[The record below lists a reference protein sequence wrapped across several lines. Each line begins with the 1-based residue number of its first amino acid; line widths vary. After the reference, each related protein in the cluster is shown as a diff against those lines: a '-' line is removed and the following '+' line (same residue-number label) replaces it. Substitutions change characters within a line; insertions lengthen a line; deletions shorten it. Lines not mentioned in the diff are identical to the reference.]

1 MKKQLSFII
10 AAVMA
15 ASCLPVYALTGSNSK
30 TEDEKPEKIRG
41 DMSNDSKLSEDD
53 LSLYTSYVINT
64 PDKNGT
70 NRWYDFN
77 GDWKI
82 NVRDV
87 IKMKNVID
95 GTDFFWTTENIPVMD
110 GSTSATPLEAG
121 FKSRM
126 LGVSYREAER
136 LVEHHKTHEAFDML
150 LSGETDMIFT
160 VPISDEQKQKAA
172 DARVYLN
179 YTPVAKEAFVFVVN
193 KNNPVNSLTQDQLRD
208 IYSGVITN
216 WKEVG
221 GNDAPI
227 VPFQRNKD
235 SGSQNLVVQFMGD
248 RELVDPELGHRSPI
262 ISMGN
267 LMDHVTLYDN
277 SAQAIGYSVYSYAAQ
292 MYENSSDVKFIAVDG
307 VKPSKSTLADGSYP
321 LISSTFAM
329 YTNSAPESVHRF
341 LKWAVSEEGQMCVL
355 ETGYLPISDME
366 VPDWL
371 VPYTKKGTGKPR
383 GKDYKPDYFR
393 SAFSGSIECDTLVD
407 FLKDKVVEEKINDKL
422 KTFINSAEV
431 KEFSS
436 DSMHISYVAV
446 NGYISFNLWHSRG
459 TGRDYA
465 ERTYFLN
472 FDMRNGSQIKE
483 FSDLFYKGETFINYV
498 NDAVKDEIIDSY
510 YNECYYDVVKSEFTG
525 LTGDIEEFSIETV
538 EIPENNPYLFCNP
551 RMKFITT
558 SCSTNS
564 HWADDAY
571 QYYLPDLMITGE
583 FFDMREILDQSKLNI
598 DLDSINKAFRGDLFF
613 KRITDEKGK
622 KSSVLDGSAFLTAEE
637 TAAIREN
644 LEKAKKQLE
653 SEGITADIGTIQE
666 PERSF
671 QDTTMN
677 IFCYQESERNK
688 VCHMFDRSGNPL
700 RFSDIFGKEFADLD
714 DSVHRI
720 KSVSLNAGEVCVET
734 TDLDEEKKCITRI
747 IKFDPSRA
755 DKKYFIPGE
764 EKASRRT
771 LDEDMFEKHT
781 VRHWG
786 TSDLPVYSESYVLD
800 YGSEKVML
808 KLKQGTEVTV
818 KSYAYSH
825 DVSWAECWDKK
836 TGEYYGWMNKYHLN

>member
-1 MKKQLSFII
+1 MHLFFLTDVDDDNIQ
-10 AAVMA
+10 AVGN
-15 ASCLPVYALTGSNSK
+15 LKRDLT
-30 TEDEKPEKIRG
+30 
-41 DMSNDSKLSEDD
+41 
-53 LSLYTSYVINT
+53 VI
-64 PDKNGT
+64 
-70 NRWYDFN
+70 
-77 GDWKI
+77 
-82 NVRDV
+82 
-87 IKMKNVID
+87 
-95 GTDFFWTTENIPVMD
+95 
-110 GSTSATPLEAG
+110 
-121 FKSRM
+121 
-126 LGVSYREAER
+126 
-136 LVEHHKTHEAFDML
+136 
-150 LSGETDMIFT
+150 
-160 VPISDEQKQKAA
+160 KAA
-172 DARVYLN
+172 DAGVYLN

-262 ISMGN
+262 ISMGS

-431 KEFSS
+431 NEFSS

-472 FDMRNGSQIKE
+472 FDMRK
-483 FSDLFYKGETFINYV
+483 
-498 NDAVKDEIIDSY
+498 
-510 YNECYYDVVKSEFTG
+510 
-525 LTGDIEEFSIETV
+525 
-538 EIPENNPYLFCNP
+538 
-551 RMKFITT
+551 
-558 SCSTNS
+558 
-564 HWADDAY
+564 
-571 QYYLPDLMITGE
+571 
-583 FFDMREILDQSKLNI
+583 
-598 DLDSINKAFRGDLFF
+598 
-613 KRITDEKGK
+613 
-622 KSSVLDGSAFLTAEE
+622 
-637 TAAIREN
+637 
-644 LEKAKKQLE
+644 
-653 SEGITADIGTIQE
+653 
-666 PERSF
+666 
-671 QDTTMN
+671 
-677 IFCYQESERNK
+677 
-688 VCHMFDRSGNPL
+688 
-700 RFSDIFGKEFADLD
+700 
-714 DSVHRI
+714 
-720 KSVSLNAGEVCVET
+720 
-734 TDLDEEKKCITRI
+734 
-747 IKFDPSRA
+747 
-755 DKKYFIPGE
+755 
-764 EKASRRT
+764 
-771 LDEDMFEKHT
+771 
-781 VRHWG
+781 
-786 TSDLPVYSESYVLD
+786 
-800 YGSEKVML
+800 
-808 KLKQGTEVTV
+808 
-818 KSYAYSH
+818 
-825 DVSWAECWDKK
+825 
-836 TGEYYGWMNKYHLN
+836 

>member
-1 MKKQLSFII
+1 MKKKLSFIL

-15 ASCLPVYALTGSNSK
+15 ASCFPVCALTGSEEKESEKAEIRGDIDDDGELSEADLSNYISCIIS
-30 TEDEKPEKIRG
+30 KPEKIETRQ
-41 DMSNDSKLSEDD
+41 
-53 LSLYTSYVINT
+53 
-64 PDKNGT
+64 
-70 NRWYDFN
+70 WYDYN

-87 IKMKNVID
+87 IKLKNVLD
-95 GTDFFWTTENIPVMD
+95 GTDFFWTEENMPVMD
-110 GSTSATPLEAG
+110 GSTSAIPLEAG

-126 LGVSYREAER
+126 LGKNYVKSSNY
-136 LVEHHKTHEAFDML
+136 VTHHKTHEAFDML

-160 VPISDEQKQKAA
+160 VPISEEQKQKAA
-172 DARVYLN
+172 DAGVHLN
-179 YTPVAKEAFVFVVN
+179 FTPVAKEAFVFIVN
-193 KNNPVNSLTQDQLRD
+193 KNNPVNSLTQDQIRD

-248 RELVDPELGHRSPI
+248 RELIDLKKTNQSPVT
-262 ISMGN
+262 SMGS
-267 LMDHVTLYDN
+267 LMDYVTLYDN

-321 LISSTFAM
+321 LISSTYVM
-329 YTNSAPESVHRF
+329 YTDSAPESVHRF
-341 LKWAVSEEGQMCVL
+341 LDWAVSEEGQMCVL
-355 ETGYLPISDME
+355 ETGYLPVEDME
-366 VPDWL
+366 IPDWL

-383 GKDYKPDYFR
+383 DKDYKPDYFR

-436 DSMHISYVAV
+436 NSMHISYVAV

-538 EIPENNPYLFCNP
+538 KIPENNPYLFCNP
-551 RMKFITT
+551 HMKFITT

-564 HWADDAY
+564 HWADNAY
-571 QYYLPDLMITGE
+571 RYYLPDLMITGE

-653 SEGITADIGTIQE
+653 SEGITADIGAIRE
-666 PERSF
+666 PDRSF

-677 IFCYQESERNK
+677 IFCYQESERVK

-734 TDLDEEKKCITRI
+734 TDLDEDSMNITRI
-747 IKFDPSRA
+747 VKFDKSRV
-755 DKKYFIPGE
+755 DNKYFCPGE

-771 LDEDMFEKHT
+771 QESEIKT
-781 VRHWG
+781 VSWWG
-786 TSDLPVYSESYVLD
+786 NKDLPVYSDSYVLD
-800 YGSEKVML
+800 YGQEKIIL
-808 KLKQGTEVTV
+808 KLKQGTKVTV
-818 KSYAYSH
+818 KSTAYSH
-825 DVSWAECWDKK
+825 DTEWAECWDDKNDD
-836 TGEYYGWMNKYHLN
+836 YYGWIRKNYLN